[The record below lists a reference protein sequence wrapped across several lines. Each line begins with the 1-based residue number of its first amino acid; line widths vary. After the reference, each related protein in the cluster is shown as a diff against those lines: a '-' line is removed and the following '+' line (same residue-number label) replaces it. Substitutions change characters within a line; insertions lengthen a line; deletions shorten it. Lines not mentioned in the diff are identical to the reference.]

1 MKKLLALILALLMMV
16 AVFASCD
23 DETPSSSSSPEDPSS
38 SSEPPSS
45 DTTSDP
51 SSSSSSSKD
60 DKEYPDVP
68 KIDYSV
74 NINQTVNSSVFSSL
88 DSFGN
93 EGEAEAYSNAISKDV
108 SVGITNISAPGIY
121 HLTGT
126 TTKGYIKIDIDR
138 PNPEAPLE
146 DVVIVL
152 DNVSITSY
160 PDASSIPP
168 IYSKG
173 CNLTIILPK
182 GSTSTITDTKT
193 NLEKG
198 AIYVKTGNLTID
210 GEGTLKVNATY
221 KNAIFNTKT
230 LTINGGVFDIVAEYH
245 GIYGESGLV
254 INSGDFTTDTAKSA
268 LKSGEY
274 EVNNLAEQNVLGS
287 IEINGGKFNLEANG
301 NAIDCYGN
309 VTINGGGFNIETDK
323 DGINATGD
331 IVFGDNEK
339 NTVMIIDAKETG
351 IKANS
356 KLDTTD
362 GEGIKGTAK
371 VQIGGK
377 TSIKITTIT
386 DGIDAYDIEID
397 TLGVIYIKTD
407 AKFVEDKSGGD
418 YILDN
423 KEYHRVD
430 RALYEGKAFFSIDGS
445 AKGIRA
451 DNKIVIKGGQIGI
464 DSDEDAIVST
474 DGKKGDS
481 ATVNTVEISGGSINL
496 DSRESAIKADN
507 SITISGTAKINI
519 IKSDKG
525 VNAKNVTINAGTV
538 IVVAISDAIDATT
551 TTINDGAVYLFD
563 KVDVATGGTFT
574 VAGGTVVCMSTTNNP
589 KEPTSST
596 PKLISASIEDSSEY
610 VFGSYINIK
619 GTGLDVVLKIPKSYA
634 EKLSVVV
641 ASSNVVAGDYT
652 ISVGSYANGSIS
664 NLVCTDGTFTAS
676 SSQTV
681 TVQ

>member
-23 DETPSSSSSPEDPSS
+23 DPEEPSSSSTEDPSS

-45 DTTSDP
+45 DSSD
-51 SSSSSSSKD
+51 SSSSSSSSRD

-68 KIDYSV
+68 KIDYNV

-93 EGEAEAYSNAISKDV
+93 EGEAEAYSNATSLDV
-108 SVGITNISAPGIY
+108 SVGITNISAPGVY
-121 HLTGT
+121 RLSGT
-126 TTKGYIKIDIDR
+126 TTKGYVKIDIDR

-146 DVVIVL
+146 EVVIVL

-182 GSTSTITDTKT
+182 GSTNTITDTKT

-210 GEGTLKVNATY
+210 GEGTLNVNATY

-230 LTINGGVFDIVAEYH
+230 LTINGGVFNIVAEYH

-274 EVNNLAEQNVLGS
+274 EVDNLAEQNVLGS
-287 IEINGGKFNLEANG
+287 IEVNGGKFNLEANG

-331 IVFGDNEK
+331 IIFGDNEK

-362 GEGIKGTAK
+362 GNGLKGTAK

-407 AKFVEDKSGGD
+407 AKFVEDMSGGD
-418 YILDN
+418 YILDD

-430 RALYEGKAFFSIDGS
+430 RNLYDGKAFFSIDGS

-481 ATVNTVEISGGSINL
+481 STANAIEIMGGSINL

-507 SITISGTAKINI
+507 SITISGTAKINV

-525 VNAKNVTINAGTV
+525 VNAKNVTVNAGTV

-551 TTINDGAVYLFD
+551 TTINDGTVYLFD
-563 KVDVATGGTFT
+563 KVDVATSGTFT
-574 VAGGTVVCMSTTNNP
+574 IAGGTVVCMSTTNNP

-596 PKLISASIEDSSEY
+596 PKLISASIENSSGY

-619 GTGLDVVLKIPKSYA
+619 GTGLDIVLKIPKSYA

-641 ASSNVVAGDYT
+641 ASANTVAGDYT